1 MKKFFIWFSLGILL
15 VFSVY
20 VSFSMAA
27 LPSTYG
33 GISNIIVKNT
43 IQKTGAIN
51 AVTAIVFDFRGYDT
65 LGESFVLFTAVAGS
79 AVILRNY
86 KKNSFSSNGKKLNKS
101 QKGKSSLEIIKEIDK
116 KNAGVIERDS
126 IIVSTANI
134 VLPTSL
140 SLGAYVILHGHLSPG
155 GGFQG
160 GVLIAGAVAIVYLAY
175 GMDRVSK
182 AFNGERIKM
191 YESIGALSFLLLGT
205 LGVVYGY
212 NFFKNVIYNQGKP
225 GMLYS
230 SGTIFWMNFAVG
242 YKVLAGIG
250 FLLITMIGTLRAEEK
265 E

>member
-1 MKKFFIWFSLGILL
+1 MKKFLVWFSLSILL

-20 VSFSMAA
+20 VSFVMAA
-27 LPSTYG
+27 LPSTYN

-43 IQKTGAIN
+43 IERTGAIN

-65 LGESFVLFTAVAGS
+65 LGESFVLFTAVSGS

-86 KKNSFSSNGKKLNKS
+86 KKNSVTPLEKDLKNSQKNKS
-101 QKGKSSLEIIKEIDK
+101 NLEIIKEIDK
-116 KNAGVIERDS
+116 KRDSIIERDS
-126 IIVSTANI
+126 IIVSTANL
-134 VLPTSL
+134 VLPISL

-160 GVLIAGAVAIVYLAY
+160 GVLIAGAVAIVFLAY

-182 AFNGERIKM
+182 VFNAERIKV
-191 YESIGALSFLLLGT
+191 YESVGALSFLLLGT

-250 FLLITMIGTLRAEEK
+250 FLLITMIGTLNAEEN

>member
-1 MKKFFIWFSLGILL
+1 MKKFFTWFSLGILL
-15 VFSVY
+15 ILSIY

-43 IQKTGAIN
+43 IEKTRAIN

-86 KKNSFSSNGKKLNKS
+86 KKNSFSSNEKSLNKS
-101 QKGKSSLEIIKEIDK
+101 QKGKSSLEIMKEIDK
-116 KNAGVIERDS
+116 KNSGAIEKDS
-126 IIVSTANI
+126 IIMSTANI

>member
-1 MKKFFIWFSLGILL
+1 MKKFLVWFSLIILL
-15 VFSVY
+15 VFSIY

-43 IQKTGAIN
+43 IERTGAIN

-86 KKNSFSSNGKKLNKS
+86 KKNSNHSKENGLKKSK
-101 QKGKSSLEIIKEIDK
+101 KGKSSLEIIKEIDK
-116 KNAGVIERDS
+116 KRADVIERDS
-126 IIVSTANI
+126 IITSTANI

-140 SLGAYVILHGHLSPG
+140 TLGAYVILHGHLSPG

-160 GVLIAGAVAIVYLAY
+160 GVLIAGAVAIVFLAY
-175 GMDRVSK
+175 GMGRVYK
-182 AFNGERIKM
+182 AFNAERIKV
-191 YESIGALSFLLLGT
+191 YESVGALGFLLLGT
-205 LGVVYGY
+205 LGVIYGY

-250 FLLITMIGTLRAEEK
+250 FLLITMIGTLNAEK
-265 E
+265 EE